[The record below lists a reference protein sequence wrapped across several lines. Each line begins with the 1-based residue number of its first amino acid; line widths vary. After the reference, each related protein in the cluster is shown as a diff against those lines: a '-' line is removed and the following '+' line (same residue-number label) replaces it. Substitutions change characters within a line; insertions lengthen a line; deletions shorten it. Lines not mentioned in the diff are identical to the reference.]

1 MRGLVRVVVLF
12 RLDFAVALDGRGLLE
27 LVARATRGGGA
38 LSTLRPLGT
47 RRTTTGPVR
56 TLLSEVRLGHIRLS
70 LPERVGR
77 LTLTEIALEI
87 IVAYAVVAEFGVAL
101 SRVWTISG
109 HRVYLARLA
118 VPGMAPA
125 PLAVL
130 AQRDAI
136 RVIALGLLGLVVP
149 ALAVLA
155 CEGDSD
161 PDVSA
166 GHERRAPRVVGS

>member
-1 MRGLVRVVVLF
+1 M
-12 RLDFAVALDGRGLLE
+12 
-27 LVARATRGGGA
+27 
-38 LSTLRPLGT
+38 
-47 RRTTTGPVR
+47 
-56 TLLSEVRLGHIRLS
+56 RLGHPGLG
-70 LPERVGR
+70 LAERIGR
-77 LTLTEIALEI
+77 LGLAEITLEV
-87 IVAYAVVAEFGVAL
+87 IVADAVVFDLCVTLDSIVADGVVADVGVAL
-101 SRVWTISG
+101 SPAWTIGG

-130 AQRDAI
+130 AQGDAI

-155 CEGDSD
+155 REGYSD